1 MRIMAAIRDI
11 GKMLCICVVRFPVP
25 MFFLTALALFLI
37 NAIFMPDMSWQV
49 TWTSLYFLS
58 ACFLLTLSLT
68 LWHEENPP
76 LLSISRTTAPPITR
90 IILSNTFQ
98 YLLGII
104 IILITAIYL
113 YKDLGIAENRQETVL
128 GHLSVWFALL
138 LSVFFVSFT
147 REKDDIPLWNFTL
160 QMVGNV
166 GICFLLGLV
175 LWGGICLL
183 LGSLEWLF
191 GIQMTGNYYLT
202 AGVLFGLYLPALL
215 FLGRIPTS
223 EQRHN
228 DLPLTSS
235 FLGNMMR
242 YIFVP
247 LEGLYLLVLL
257 IYTIQILLRLELPDG
272 KVSWLVIAS
281 MAGCIAIELGLYP
294 VRKAEKR
301 QADEGIARYLPLALA
316 PFLLLMTVGIVRRF
330 CDYGVT
336 IPRLYL
342 AALNIWFYFV
352 CIGLYLTRARRIH
365 WISLSLGTLFLLT
378 SALHINF
385 TSFTRNH
392 LTKEVSRILAE
403 KKAELPLEPEQ
414 YDKLMQSL
422 SPEEASLVSSK
433 LFYLEKT
440 FGKEAIAQLATQEQ
454 EDINFVQYINMSGG
468 MDEETGK
475 VYANRLTRP
484 VIQIPEGYT
493 SMREFSVYEKHETT
507 DKAAYEIP
515 IKIEGE
521 TIDTV
526 SLDLSLL
533 KPLNKNMKEPL
544 TLTGKGGRCTLAI
557 TGFYYHPAE
566 SFVDIAGYLFTK

>member
-11 GKMLCICVVRFPVP
+11 GKMLYICVVRFPVP

-37 NAIFMPDMSWQV
+37 NAIFMPDMSRQV

-76 LLSISRTTAPPITR
+76 LLSLSRTTAPPITR
-90 IILSNTFQ
+90 IIFSHTFQ
-98 YLLGII
+98 HLLEII

-113 YKDLGIAENRQETVL
+113 YKDLGITENRQETEL

-166 GICFLLGLV
+166 GICFFLGLV
-175 LWGGICLL
+175 LWGGISLL

-191 GIQMTGNYYLT
+191 GIQMTGDYYLT

-223 EQRHN
+223 EQRHS
-228 DLPLTSS
+228 DLPLTSP

-257 IYTIQILLRLELPDG
+257 IYTIQILLRWELPNG

-301 QADEGIARYLPLALA
+301 QADDGIARYLPLALA

-330 CDYGVT
+330 CDYGIT

-385 TSFTRNH
+385 TSFTRYH

-433 LFYLEKT
+433 LLYLFKA
-440 FGKEAIAQLATQEQ
+440 FGSECTRPFTKSS
-454 EDINFVQYINMSGG
+454 NFVLYTTTYNKEEKEE
-468 MDEETGK
+468 DETYSYTVSPE
-475 VYANRLTRP
+475 RIL
-484 VIQIPEGYT
+484 IPEGYT
-493 SMREFSVYEKHETT
+493 TMSVFSIREHEEK
-507 DKAAYEIP
+507 KIAKGGIYKMP
-515 IKIEGE
+515 IEMDDTI
-521 TIDTV
+521 IDTV
-526 SLDLSLL
+526 CIDLDVV
-533 KPLNKNMKEPL
+533 KRLNGEMEPRL
-544 TLTGKGGRCTLAI
+544 PIVLPGQDGHCTLAI
-557 TGFYYHPAE
+557 TRIIYTPSSYLLI
-566 SFVDIAGYLFTK
+566 DGYLFTK

>member
-11 GKMLCICVVRFPVP
+11 GKMLYICVVRFPVP

-37 NAIFMPDMSWQV
+37 NAIFMPDMSRQV

-76 LLSISRTTAPPITR
+76 LLSLSRTTAPPITR
-90 IILSNTFQ
+90 IILSHTFQ
-98 YLLGII
+98 HLLGII
-104 IILITAIYL
+104 IILVTAIYL
-113 YKDLGIAENRQETVL
+113 YKDLGITENRQETEL

-166 GICFLLGLV
+166 GICFFLGLV
-175 LWGGICLL
+175 LWGGISLL

-191 GIQMTGNYYLT
+191 GIQMTGEYYLT

-223 EQRHN
+223 EQRHS
-228 DLPLTSS
+228 DLPLTSP
-235 FLGNMMR
+235 FWGNMMR

-257 IYTIQILLRLELPDG
+257 IYTIQILLRWELPNG

-301 QADEGIARYLPLALA
+301 QADDGIARYLPLALA

-330 CDYGVT
+330 CDYGIT

-385 TSFTRNH
+385 TSFTRYH

-433 LFYLEKT
+433 LLYLFKA
-440 FGKEAIAQLATQEQ
+440 FGSECTRPFTKSS
-454 EDINFVQYINMSGG
+454 NFVLYTTTYNKEEKEE
-468 MDEETGK
+468 DETYSYTVSPE
-475 VYANRLTRP
+475 RIL
-484 VIQIPEGYT
+484 IPEGYT
-493 SMREFSVYEKHETT
+493 TMSVFSIREHEEK
-507 DKAAYEIP
+507 KIAKGGIYKMP
-515 IKIEGE
+515 IEMDDTI
-521 TIDTV
+521 IDTICID
-526 SLDLSLL
+526 LDVV
-533 KPLNKNMKEPL
+533 KRLNGEMEPRL
-544 TLTGKGGRCTLAI
+544 PIVLPGQDGHCTLAI
-557 TGFYYHPAE
+557 TRIIYTPSSYLLI
-566 SFVDIAGYLFTK
+566 DGYLFTK

>member
-1 MRIMAAIRDI
+1 
-11 GKMLCICVVRFPVP
+11 MLYICVVRFPVP

-37 NAIFMPDMSWQV
+37 NAIFMPDMSRQV

-76 LLSISRTTAPPITR
+76 LLSLSRTTAPPITR
-90 IILSNTFQ
+90 IILSHTFQ
-98 YLLGII
+98 HLLGII
-104 IILITAIYL
+104 IILVTAIYL

-128 GHLSVWFALL
+128 GHRSVWFALL

-166 GICFLLGLV
+166 GICFFLGLV
-175 LWGGICLL
+175 LWGGISLL

-191 GIQMTGNYYLT
+191 GIQMTGDYYLT
-202 AGVLFGLYLPALL
+202 AGVLFGFYLPALL

-223 EQRHN
+223 EQRHS
-228 DLPLTSS
+228 DLPLTSP

-257 IYTIQILLRLELPDG
+257 IYTIQILLRWELPNG

-301 QADEGIARYLPLALA
+301 QADDGIARYLPLALA

-330 CDYGVT
+330 CDYGIT

-365 WISLSLGTLFLLT
+365 WIPLSLGTLFLLT

-385 TSFTRNH
+385 TSFTRYH

-433 LFYLEKT
+433 LLYLFKA
-440 FGKEAIAQLATQEQ
+440 FGSECTRPFTKSS
-454 EDINFVQYINMSGG
+454 NFVLYTTTYNKEEKEE
-468 MDEETGK
+468 DETYSYTVSPE
-475 VYANRLTRP
+475 RIL
-484 VIQIPEGYT
+484 IPEGYT
-493 SMREFSVYEKHETT
+493 TMSVFSIREHEEK
-507 DKAAYEIP
+507 KIAKGGIYKMP
-515 IKIEGE
+515 IEMDDTI
-521 TIDTV
+521 IDTV
-526 SLDLSLL
+526 CIDLDVV
-533 KPLNKNMKEPL
+533 KRLNGEMEPRL
-544 TLTGKGGRCTLAI
+544 PIVLPGQDGHCTLAI
-557 TGFYYHPAE
+557 TRIIYIPSSYLLI
-566 SFVDIAGYLFTK
+566 DGYLFTK